1 MPIVKENQMEN
12 FEILVLYAAIAAFS
26 FFVAA
31 PIVLNAVSAFGVQ
44 KKFAQDMIAL
54 NIIDEKAVKEIE
66 PKKQIAGLIISLVVL
81 AALFFV
87 SFRVNLG
94 FISMGVGLLFGLLRF
109 RHIVQ
114 FNNLT
119 VKRFQNNYAG
129 KYDKE
134 KLKAY
139 INKTF

>member
-1 MPIVKENQMEN
+1 MEN
-12 FEILVLYAAIAAFS
+12 FEVLLLYAAIATFS

-44 KKFAQDMIAL
+44 KRFAQDMIDR
-54 NIIDEKAVKEIE
+54 NIIDKESVKEIE

>member
-1 MPIVKENQMEN
+1 MEN
-12 FEILVLYAAIAAFS
+12 FEVLLLYAAIAAFS

-44 KKFAQDMIAL
+44 KKFAQDMIEH
-54 NIIDEKAVKEIE
+54 NIIDAEAVKEIE
-66 PKKQIAGLIISLVVL
+66 PKKQIAGLIISIVVL

-139 INKTF
+139 INKIF

>member
-1 MPIVKENQMEN
+1 MEN
-12 FEILVLYAAIAAFS
+12 FEVLLLYAAIAAFS

-31 PIVLNAVSAFGVQ
+31 PTVLNAVSAFGVQ
-44 KKFAQDMIAL
+44 KKFAQDMIEH
-54 NIIDEKAVKEIE
+54 NIIDAEAVKEIE

-139 INKTF
+139 INKIF